1 MKSNLA
7 YLLLQA
13 SSNNRNRWFN
23 QNRLFRTEGPRP
35 ERPALEMLTLYR
47 SKRVDDFTSNGIL
60 NGNGDEWWR
69 IRSKAQVPFLKA
81 TNITTYYL
89 PALGDIAEEF
99 VDRIRLIRQA
109 NNEMKPDFINEMYRW
124 ALECINLFFNKNQNL
139 ILN

>member
-1 MKSNLA
+1 MDGWSDAK
-7 YLLLQA
+7 
-13 SSNNRNRWFN
+13 
-23 QNRLFRTEGPRP
+23 
-35 ERPALEMLTLYR
+35 
-47 SKRVDDFTSNGIL
+47 
-60 NGNGDEWWR
+60 
-69 IRSKAQVPFLKA
+69 

-124 ALECINLFFNKNQNL
+124 ALECINLFFYKNQNL